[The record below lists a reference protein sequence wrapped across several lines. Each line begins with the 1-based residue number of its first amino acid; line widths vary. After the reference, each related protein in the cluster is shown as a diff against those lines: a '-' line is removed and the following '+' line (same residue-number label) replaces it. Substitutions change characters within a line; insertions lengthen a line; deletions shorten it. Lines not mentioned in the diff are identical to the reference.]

1 MIPLSLEQVAIV
13 LWSSIVGVFLLFNF
27 ELITLYIILA

>member
-13 LWSSIVGVFLLFNF
+13 LWSSIVRVFLLFNF